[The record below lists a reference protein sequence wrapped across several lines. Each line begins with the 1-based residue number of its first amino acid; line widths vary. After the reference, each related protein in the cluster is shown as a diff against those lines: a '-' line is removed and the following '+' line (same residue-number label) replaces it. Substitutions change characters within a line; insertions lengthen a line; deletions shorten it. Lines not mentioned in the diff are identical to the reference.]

1 MQGAIKE
8 ATSTPMGLPMTL
20 TPDEKQFIIDTSASI
35 TIRHSSEDL
44 ISPISSVQH
53 TELKG
58 ITLGLTVQGMGTVA
72 YTFWANDGTIFSL
85 TLPNTLY
92 VPNLPIWLICPRH
105 VAEVT
110 QCEGDGFN
118 STHPTGIFTCC
129 GHKITIPYHHS
140 TGLTLLQSAPGITT
154 YHNFLTQ
161 IHDTS
166 KQTAAVTHI
175 KKTPSQCIKLILHE
189 RCNHMN
195 FQQLNQWIRHG
206 HFPVDAAIAN
216 SPDPLCSTCQY
227 GKAKRKSHNTDK
239 GSITASHTFPGA
251 GISTDQ
257 MEAGYPGR
265 MMTTKGLPSPLRYK
279 NCNFWVD
286 HHSRYIFPTFHVTK
300 DALEMLK
307 SKQLFKDFSRWY
319 NVSIRSI

>member
-1 MQGAIKE
+1 MHYILSTWTRAMQGAIKE

-85 TLPNTLY
+85 TLPYTLY

-105 VAEVT
+105 VAQVT

-161 IHDTS
+161 IHDT
-166 KQTAAVTHI
+166 
-175 KKTPSQCIKLILHE
+175 
-189 RCNHMN
+189 
-195 FQQLNQWIRHG
+195 
-206 HFPVDAAIAN
+206 
-216 SPDPLCSTCQY
+216 
-227 GKAKRKSHNTDK
+227 
-239 GSITASHTFPGA
+239 
-251 GISTDQ
+251 
-257 MEAGYPGR
+257 
-265 MMTTKGLPSPLRYK
+265 
-279 NCNFWVD
+279 
-286 HHSRYIFPTFHVTK
+286 
-300 DALEMLK
+300 
-307 SKQLFKDFSRWY
+307 
-319 NVSIRSI
+319 